1 MLSLSAAALLLLGTS
16 AGQQRQAWKQ
26 DVFAI
31 GSFLDPPATDH
42 FYGQFRAANFT
53 VMLSTYTTNASTM
66 AAQAAMCEAH
76 GLKCILSGPT
86 SQFPKRGPAMHDCKG
101 RVDPA
106 HLFEPAAG
114 GGALPSHVWGYYLWD
129 EPYENRTD
137 QPRLDMY
144 EWLKS
149 IQDAVHSKQPEALVY
164 INGGDGSSESTAFD
178 AAYDKAVLPDVYSF
192 DFYPSFGG
200 MINNVSIHDTRGVQ
214 LRLLEDARLVSQ
226 ARGVP
231 LWNWFAGAG
240 SIGVPY
246 GTGGPGCL
254 SDQSE
259 QLPCNF
265 VDITRAQFFWQAWTS
280 LAFGSRGLFE
290 YFYYQDPAHFHCRTF
305 MRYPGMLR
313 SDGSESEHYEDAQQV
328 NSVVMALAPTLM
340 QVSSSVPYE
349 DDPFDFVCPA
359 MIVSNRIIECDSC
372 VRPTP
377 HTSIAMTQP
386 RSSRRRTVATRTA
399 LAAPRTA
406 LHGLAWQ
413 RCKQLAHPAHSRV
426 SPAVLTWWAA
436 SSMRLRRAPQP
447 PLS

>member
-1 MLSLSAAALLLLGTS
+1 M
-16 AGQQRQAWKQ
+16 
-26 DVFAI
+26 
-31 GSFLDPPATDH
+31 
-42 FYGQFRAANFT
+42 
-53 VMLSTYTTNASTM
+53 
-66 AAQAAMCEAH
+66 
-76 GLKCILSGPT
+76 
-86 SQFPKRGPAMHDCKG
+86 
-101 RVDPA
+101 
-106 HLFEPAAG
+106 
-114 GGALPSHVWGYYLWD
+114 
-129 EPYENRTD
+129 
-137 QPRLDMY
+137 
-144 EWLKS
+144 
-149 IQDAVHSKQPEALVY
+149 
-164 INGGDGSSESTAFD
+164 
-178 AAYDKAVLPDVYSF
+178 
-192 DFYPSFGG
+192 
-200 MINNVSIHDTRGVQ
+200 
-214 LRLLEDARLVSQ
+214 
-226 ARGVP
+226 
-231 LWNWFAGAG
+231 
-240 SIGVPY
+240 
-246 GTGGPGCL
+246 
-254 SDQSE
+254 
-259 QLPCNF
+259 
-265 VDITRAQFFWQAWTS
+265 DITRAQFFWQAWTS